1 MPFAYLF
8 SECLQGQQ
16 CNAPSALFNVA
27 QELYE
32 YYDSTD
38 PYVVYPDFVEFAKHQ
53 KAKMIVIS
61 NYDKRLPSLLERLD
75 LAQFFEAVVTSEA
88 AQSSKPHRDIFQW
101 TLDKCGLP
109 DLEPNQVLHIGDDV
123 SKDYLGARDMGWH
136 ALLIRRDQQE
146 LTHDVPLHHVCKS
159 FHDVPEDLVQ
169 EDRR

>member
-61 NYDKRLPSLLERLD
+61 NYDKRLPSLLERLN

-88 AQSSKPHRDIFQW
+88 AQSSKPEKAIFQW
-101 TLDKCGLP
+101 ALDNCLSLS
-109 DLEPNQVLHIGDDV
+109 DLNPNEVLHIGDD
-123 SKDYLGARDMGWH
+123 SRKDYFGARDMGWQVCMF
-136 ALLIRRDQQE
+136 LLE
-146 LTHDVPLHHVCKS
+146 T
-159 FHDVPEDLVQ
+159 VQ
-169 EDRR
+169 L